1 MNSAA
6 EPDYDASTPTGD
18 LSRQPSTEPPDHPR
32 AGAPEM
38 IHGVHLALRILG
50 LLTIVTTVVFSELQP
65 NDGAAVSSHKTE
77 VPAQP

>member
-1 MNSAA
+1 
-6 EPDYDASTPTGD
+6 
-18 LSRQPSTEPPDHPR
+18 
-32 AGAPEM
+32 M

>member
-1 MNSAA
+1 MF
-6 EPDYDASTPTGD
+6 
-18 LSRQPSTEPPDHPR
+18 LPDHPR

-50 LLTIVTTVVFSELQP
+50 LLTIGTTVVFSELQP
-65 NDGAAVSSHKTE
+65 NDGAAVSSQKID